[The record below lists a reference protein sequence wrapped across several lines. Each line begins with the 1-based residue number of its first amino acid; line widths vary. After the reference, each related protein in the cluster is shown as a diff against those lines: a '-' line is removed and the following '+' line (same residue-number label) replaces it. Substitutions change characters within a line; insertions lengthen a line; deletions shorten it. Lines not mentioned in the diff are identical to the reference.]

1 MATVRRPK
9 LDTAMSL
16 MERERKDNPAKY
28 PGGKK
33 QAQAIAYSKAG
44 VRRRTPRKG

>member
-1 MATVRRPK
+1 MTAVRRPK
-9 LDTAMSL
+9 IDDKMAMML
-16 MERERKDNPAKY
+16 AEYKANPKKF

-44 VRRRTPRKG
+44 VQRRQPHQG